1 MKILTGQINWRRDM
15 KEDGIKVEDDI
26 QLMWSTSGKAYIE
39 VMDELLPFLTVAE
52 QVVYQRLFR
61 LSHVRGMPFA
71 RCRYT
76 ELCKMCGVST
86 STLQRALRGLR
97 AKKLV
102 KTVWQSHGASTFHVQ
117 LLSTLANRPA
127 FLPRKGQEAR
137 TRTVSVRTPPLHAAF
152 TSEDR
157 DLFLACKRSLSPQ
170 TLNRI
175 TEQAVEWLTDR
186 CDGDPHAF
194 SDEALRDKVDELV
207 VREVFGPERQE
218 KYAAVLSRVDQYGKI
233 SG

>member
-1 MKILTGQINWRRDM
+1 M
-15 KEDGIKVEDDI
+15 KEDEPKAEENAEVAW
-26 QLMWSTSGKAYIE
+26 MTTGKAYLE
-39 VMDELLPFLTVAE
+39 VMDDLLPFLTVAE

-61 LSHVRGMPFA
+61 LSHVRGMPFT
-71 RCRYT
+71 RCRYS
-76 ELCKMCGVST
+76 ELCKICGVST

-117 LLSTLANRPA
+117 LLSTLPTRPA
-127 FLPRKGQEAR
+127 FLPRKGLGST
-137 TRTVSVRTPPLHAAF
+137 TRTVSVRTPPLYAAF
-152 TSEDR
+152 TAEDR

-175 TEQAVEWLTDR
+175 TEQAVEWLTERSD
-186 CDGDPHAF
+186 DDPQAF

-207 VREVFGPERQE
+207 VREVFGPERQV
-218 KYAAVLSRVDQYGKI
+218 KYASVLARVDAYGR
-233 SG
+233 GRET